1 MEYVIQI
8 NEAGDF
14 ISNPVSLSN
23 FAQLYYWPG
32 DYPTIPYLKDKGYA
46 PFQKT
51 PEIDKEDLDNPYKK
65 VADHGFNLDSDGWV
79 RKVYSI
85 EDKTNDELN
94 ETIEELKEYERS
106 RVREY
111 LRHQLRNSVEVNG
124 TPWNGDMGAIQRLVA
139 LKSILDA
146 SADSTMVIYDW
157 NNKPNEMTSDQIA
170 SLITALNASLQEKLA
185 AKQAKLVEI
194 ENASNAD
201 QLAAIEIPVA

>member
-14 ISNPVSLSN
+14 ISDPVSLSN
-23 FAQLYYWPG
+23 FGQLYYWPG

-51 PEIDKEDLDNPYKK
+51 PEIDQELLDNPYKK

-94 ETIEELKEYERS
+94 ETLEELKEYERL
-106 RVREY
+106 RVRDY
-111 LRHQLRNSVEVNG
+111 LRTQLRNPVEVNG
-124 TPWNGDMGAIQRLVA
+124 ISWNGDMGSIQRLVA

-146 SADSTMVIYDW
+146 SADSTMSIYDW
-157 NNKPNEMTSDQIA
+157 YNEPNEMTSDQIA
-170 SLITALNASLQEKLA
+170 SLISELNTNLQVKLA
-185 AKQAKLVEI
+185 EKQAKLVEI
-194 ENASNAD
+194 DNAADAD
-201 QLAAIEIPVA
+201 QLAAIEIPEV